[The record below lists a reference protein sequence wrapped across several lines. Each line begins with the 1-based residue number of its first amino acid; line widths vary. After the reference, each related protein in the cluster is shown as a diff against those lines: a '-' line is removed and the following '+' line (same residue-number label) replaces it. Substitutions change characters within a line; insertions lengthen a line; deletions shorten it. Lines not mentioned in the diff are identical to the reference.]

1 MNYLEYEYKIENYDI
16 KADSVVKQNYTNVL
30 SLRKHLDVRIGNK
43 VLNVPTKSLLK
54 IFSLCTQE
62 PEELVLFLFEVPES
76 RPVIT
81 TYNKNA
87 YFDESII
94 DNSNVIESV
103 TKTNKKYKIDNP
115 NHKCLLCIL
124 YFIIGSLLLFHI
136 LGFVLSDQVSL
147 IYCLYL

>member
-1 MNYLEYEYKIENYDI
+1 M
-16 KADSVVKQNYTNVL
+16 V
-30 SLRKHLDVRIGNK
+30 NK
-43 VLNVPTKSLLK
+43 
-54 IFSLCTQE
+54 
-62 PEELVLFLFEVPES
+62 LFLFEVPES

>member
-1 MNYLEYEYKIENYDI
+1 MKYLEKEYKIENYDI
-16 KADSVVKQNYTNVL
+16 KADSLVKQNYTNVL
-30 SLRKHLDVRIGNK
+30 SLRRHLDVRIGNK
-43 VLNVPTKSLLK
+43 VFNVPTKSLLK
-54 IFSLCTQE
+54 IFSLCAQE
-62 PEELVLFLFEVPES
+62 PEELVLFLFEVLES

-87 YFDESII
+87 YFSESII
-94 DNSNVIESV
+94 DNSNVIEAV

-115 NHKCLLCIL
+115 NHNCLLCIL